1 MTHNPD
7 DVVRVASGP
16 LVQIELY
23 QSGLKEEG
31 IESKVVGL
39 DLTAGLGSTLPLSV
53 ELWVHSS
60 NVAAAEKVIAVLE
73 AERGTTEI
81 PDSATGTPE
90 E

>member
-1 MTHNPD
+1 MSDTDPN
-7 DVVRVASGP
+7 DVVQVASGP

-23 QSGLKEEG
+23 QAGLKEDG

-53 ELWVHSS
+53 ELWVHRGDAE
-60 NVAAAEKVIAVLE
+60 VAEAIIAEMEAEKG
-73 AERGTTEI
+73 RTEI
-81 PDSATGTPE
+81 PEETGTPE